1 MVTGKFL
8 KASLEKFTAK
18 QTSSQKILTMA
29 EYNARLAQRAILR
42 FQCLDPLYKNT
53 PLQQTLIAINYK
65 SPSNYF
71 ERVAEL
77 LDSLYDDS
85 DKEATKKPLESDV
98 YEMDTVLS
106 SDALA
111 FNRYCIALY
120 TVAETWRRVWGDRK
134 IFRGPIFSQ

>member
-1 MVTGKFL
+1 MQ
-8 KASLEKFTAK
+8 E
-18 QTSSQKILTMA
+18 
-29 EYNARLAQRAILR
+29 
-42 FQCLDPLYKNT
+42 
-53 PLQQTLIAINYK
+53 TLIAINYK

-77 LDSLYDDS
+77 LDSLHDDS

-98 YEMDTVLS
+98 YEMDTILS

-120 TVAETWRRVWGDRK
+120 RYSNF
-134 IFRGPIFSQ
+134 I